1 MIDPECN
8 GRFSNKKQN
17 QCEKSTIFFSPL
29 VRTILSDDEL
39 KENVF
44 RNSVLRYHSRIRE
57 MEMGTR
63 TPDLRPLEETMLE
76 KCPTTG
82 LQSHQ
87 IHSWGDQNKT
97 VFDLLTKFLLKEAT
111 AADMASTT
119 LSNLFST
126 IYSTAKHTA

>member
-8 GRFSNKKQN
+8 ARFSNKNKICVKN
-17 QCEKSTIFFSPL
+17 PHFFSPL
-29 VRTILSDDEL
+29 ERTILSDDEL

-44 RNSVLRYHSRIRE
+44 RNYVLRYHSRIRE